1 MAHTEATPT
10 PPRPAG
16 LGGLPLIIG
25 ALVMLLVVAVIA
37 ALSIANSDSS
47 TESAGSAQEALG
59 YLPMDASFVEIRD
72 QRQAEQRLGIDQVE
86 AGADDAQIERYL
98 TEAQDNPSIDNSLT
112 PFLPTMNEEGAAF
125 TALDVDWWASVIAG
139 SPASSSPLELYG
151 MDAGLDLDDVADDM
165 VDAGWRPSDVEGGR
179 RLEVDLSDIDP
190 QTGLAGGYPAR
201 TPELVLLPDEHLIVI
216 GDYERVLDVIAGDSE
231 PLQAADDLSRLLAAD
246 ESPEY
251 LHFTRGVATCVGFA
265 VQMLGQRVSP
275 ELVAQLRQTTELATP
290 TATASLVLVD
300 GAEVTTTSRL
310 LFDNDAEAAD
320 DKGAR
325 ATYLREGT
333 SIITSQPVADLLTVE
348 SVTVDG
354 AIETIT
360 YTFEQGLSGMVSA
373 IHQGGFP
380 PTFCV
385 V

>member
-25 ALVMLLVVAVIA
+25 ALVMLLIVAVIA

-201 TPELVLLPDEHLIVI
+201 TPELVLLPTNI
-216 GDYERVLDVIAGDSE
+216 SS
-231 PLQAADDLSRLLAAD
+231 LSA
-246 ESPEY
+246 
-251 LHFTRGVATCVGFA
+251 
-265 VQMLGQRVSP
+265 
-275 ELVAQLRQTTELATP
+275 
-290 TATASLVLVD
+290 
-300 GAEVTTTSRL
+300 TTS
-310 LFDNDAEAAD
+310 
-320 DKGAR
+320 GCS
-325 ATYLREGT
+325 T
-333 SIITSQPVADLLTVE
+333 
-348 SVTVDG
+348 
-354 AIETIT
+354 
-360 YTFEQGLSGMVSA
+360 
-373 IHQGGFP
+373 
-380 PTFCV
+380 
-385 V
+385 